1 MDAVNSHNM
10 TDLITA
16 RRLLLR
22 ARELETAKGDPLAK
36 TRTALDYFEEDQVI
50 LSGKDPVKTSPPRP
64 EEDTIRIDLREL
76 IQANAFRSAHPET
89 QSSIQFEAT
98 AVEISTTI
106 EESLAIRYESLE
118 PVDGLVL
125 RNKQLAETDRYRFE
139 FSDGST
145 LKISDKWTGRSTTI
159 WGDPHVDVS
168 DIQGN
173 LDGDFKDLT
182 ASKTH
187 TTFLLLD
194 GTRLTITAEDAGIIE
209 AVDIYKSS
217 QHLRGLG
224 AASKSFSEKN
234 GLFSTRVD
242 SSLPSS
248 LPMGDVINAG
258 GDGND
263 WFDASHRLIWGKTTG
278 PMVTS
283 RPSSYLEFE
292 YNYRVQQQISIAQV
306 KISA

>member
-10 TDLITA
+10 TDLMTA

-22 ARELETAKGDPLAK
+22 ARELETAKDDPLAK
-36 TRTALDYFEEDQVI
+36 TKTARDYFEEDQVI
-50 LSGKDPVKTSPPRP
+50 LSGNEPVESHYTKPV
-64 EEDTIRIDLREL
+64 EDSIRIDLREL
-76 IQANAFRSAHPET
+76 IQANKYRTNHSEPQA
-89 QSSIQFEAT
+89 SIQFEAT
-98 AVEISTTI
+98 VVETSTVV

-118 PVDGLVL
+118 QVDGLVV
-125 RNKQLAETDRYRFE
+125 RTKQLAETDRYRFE

-187 TTFLLLD
+187 TTFMLLD

-209 AVDIYKSS
+209 AVDIYKGS

-224 AASKSFSEKN
+224 AASKSFNDKN

-242 SSLPSS
+242 SSGSSS
-248 LPMGDVINAG
+248 LPMGDVIYAG

-263 WFDASHRLIWGKTTG
+263 WFDASQKLIWGKTTG
-278 PMVTS
+278 PVVTA
-283 RPSSYLEFE
+283 RPTSYLEFE
-292 YNYRVQQQISIAQV
+292 YNYRVQQQINIAQIKV
-306 KISA
+306 IV